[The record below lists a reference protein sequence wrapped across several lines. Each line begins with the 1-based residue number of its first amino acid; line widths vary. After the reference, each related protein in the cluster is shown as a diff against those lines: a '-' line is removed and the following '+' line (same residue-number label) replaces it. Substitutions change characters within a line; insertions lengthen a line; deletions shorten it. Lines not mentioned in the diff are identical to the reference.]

1 MKLNLISN
9 IYFDTAFSYAKEQE
23 HQFITPEHILFI
35 FIKDSGIKMILE
47 ECDVDVESLFNLL
60 QEYLNTIPKVNNSDQ
75 IEPIEP
81 LESIGFGS
89 VIERAIAHALSAE
102 KKEIDQT
109 DVLISIFEEEGQAA
123 FYLKKLG
130 ATHLRLMEVISNC
143 TIEYKFSDEDIED
156 NEDSDDE
163 DSESMFDISFDD
175 NFEKENTSISFLEK
189 FTKNLTQEAAIGNL
203 EPLVGREEELER
215 TIQVLCR
222 RMKNNPIHVGEAGV
236 GKTAITEG
244 LAQKIVKNDVP
255 EFLKGYTI
263 YSLDM
268 GSLLAGT
275 SHRGAFE
282 ERFKKIIKH
291 LEKEEDVILF
301 IDEIHMIVGAGASG
315 EGTVDAS
322 NLLKPIL
329 SSGKIRCIGA
339 TTHKE
344 YAKSFEKHRDLER
357 RFQKIN
363 IDEPSFNDTVEILQ
377 GLLPRYEEYHKVK
390 YTPEAIKEAVKL
402 SVKFLSERKLP
413 DKAIDVIDEAG
424 SFAKLHKEEFTQQD
438 DKTIIDEFIIQK
450 IIAKM
455 AKIPEK
461 TVSATEID
469 KLKNLETEL
478 KSKIFAQDKAVE
490 TVCKAVKKSRAGF
503 RNPEKPIANFLF
515 AGPTGVGKTELAKVL
530 AQNLDSQLLRFDM
543 SEYQEKHTVSRLIG
557 SPPGYV
563 GFEDGGLL
571 TDAVRKNPSAVVLL
585 DEIEKAHSD
594 IYNLLLQIMDYGFLT
609 DNQGK
614 KADFRNTIIIM
625 TSNAGASQIGKSQI
639 GFGDNVTTESVI
651 DEEVAKI
658 FTPEFRNRLDAIIHF
673 AHLEKKDI
681 LNVVTKELHILQSQ
695 LQEKNVTLEFT
706 PEAVEFLAEKGYSKE
721 FGARNISR
729 TVENYISSQL
739 VDEVLFGKL
748 AKGGKVTCYIDKSN
762 SDLQD
767 IKFNYE

>member
-9 IYFDTAFSYAKEQE
+9 IYFDSAFDYAKEKK
-23 HQFITPEHILFI
+23 HQFITPEHILFV
-35 FIKDSGIKMILE
+35 FLKDAGIRTILE
-47 ECDVDVESLFNLL
+47 ECNVDIDSLFDMLKEFL
-60 QEYLNTIPKVNNSDQ
+60 DTKIPKVEN
-75 IEPIEP
+75 PEP

-89 VIERAIAHALSAE
+89 LIERCIAHAMSAE

-109 DVLISIFEEEGQAA
+109 DVLISIFEEEGQASY
-123 FYLKKLG
+123 FLKKFG
-130 ATHLRLMEVISNC
+130 VTHLTLIEVISNC
-143 TIEYKFSDEDIED
+143 TFQYKTTEVSQD
-156 NEDSDDE
+156 DDE
-163 DSESMFDISFDD
+163 EDDECLFDISF
-175 NFEKENTSISFLEK
+175 NENSENASSSTSFLEK
-189 FTKNLTQEAAIGNL
+189 FTKNLTAEATYGNL

-244 LAQKIVKNDVP
+244 LAQKIVNNEVP
-255 EFLKGYTI
+255 EFLQGYAI

-268 GSLLAGT
+268 GALLAGT

-282 ERFKKIIKH
+282 ERFKQIIKH
-291 LEKEEDVILF
+291 LEKEENVILF
-301 IDEIHMIVGAGASG
+301 IDEIHMIIGAGSTG
-315 EGTVDAS
+315 EGNIDAS

-344 YAKSFEKHRDLER
+344 YAKTFEKHRDLER

-363 IDEPSFNDTVEILQ
+363 IDEPSIDDTIEILT
-377 GLLPRYEEYHKVK
+377 GLIPRYEEYHKVK
-390 YTPEAIKEAVKL
+390 YTEQAIQEAVKL
-402 SVKFLSERKLP
+402 SVKFLTERKLP
-413 DKAIDVIDEAG
+413 DKAIDIIDEAG

-438 DKTIIDEFIIQK
+438 DKTVIDEFIIQK

-455 AKIPEK
+455 AKVPEK
-461 TVSATEID
+461 TVSAKEID
-469 KLKNLETEL
+469 KLKNLEAEL

-490 TVCKAVKKSRAGF
+490 AVCKAVKKSRAGF
-503 RNPEKPIANFLF
+503 RNPEKPIASFLF

-658 FTPEFRNRLDAIIHF
+658 FTPEFRNRLDAVIHF

-681 LNVVTKELHILQSQ
+681 LNVVTKELQILQTQ
-695 LQEKNVTLEFT
+695 LKEKNVTLEFT
-706 PEAVEFLAEKGYSKE
+706 QKAVEFLAEKGYSKE
-721 FGARNISR
+721 FGARNIAR
-729 TVENYISSQL
+729 TVEKYISSQL

-748 AKGGKVTCYIDKSN
+748 SKGGKVTCDIDKSN
-762 SDLQD
+762 PDLHD

>member
-9 IYFDTAFSYAKEQE
+9 IYFDTAFEYAKEE
-23 HQFITPEHILFI
+23 KHQFITPEHILFI
-35 FIKDSGIKMILE
+35 FLKDSGIRMILE
-47 ECDVDVESLFNLL
+47 ECDVTIDSLFNMLK
-60 QEYLNTIPKVNNSDQ
+60 EYLDTKIPKVENS
-75 IEPIEP
+75 EP
-81 LESIGFGS
+81 LESIGFTS
-89 VIERAIAHALSAE
+89 VIERAIVHALSAE

-109 DVLISIFEEEGQAA
+109 DILISIFEEEGQAS

-130 ATHLRLMEVISNC
+130 AKHLHLMEVISNC
-143 TIEYKFSDEDIED
+143 TIKYESVGEINQD
-156 NEDSDDE
+156 NNNNNDDDE
-163 DSESMFDISFDD
+163 NLL
-175 NFEKENTSISFLEK
+175 NFTFEENPEKESSSTSFLAK
-189 FTKNLTQEAAIGNL
+189 FTKNLTEQASCGRL

-222 RMKNNPIHVGEAGV
+222 RLKNNPIHVGEAGV

-244 LAQKIVKNDVP
+244 LAQKIVKNEVP
-255 EFLKGYTI
+255 EFLQGYVI

-268 GSLLAGT
+268 GALLAGT

-282 ERFKKIIKH
+282 ERFKQIIKH

-301 IDEIHMIVGAGASG
+301 IDEIHMIIGAGSSG
-315 EGTVDAS
+315 EGNIDAS

-344 YAKSFEKHRDLER
+344 YAKTFEKHRDLER

-363 IDEPSFNDTVEILQ
+363 IDEPSINDTIKILT

-390 YTPEAIKEAVKL
+390 YTDQAIKEAVKL
-402 SVKFLSERKLP
+402 SVKFLTERKLP

-424 SFAKLHKEEFTQQD
+424 SFAKLHKGEFSQQD
-438 DKTIIDEFIIQK
+438 DKTVIDEFIIQK

-455 AKIPEK
+455 AKVPEK

-469 KLKNLETEL
+469 KLKNLEVEL
-478 KSKIFAQDKAVE
+478 KSKIFAQNKAVE
-490 TVCKAVKKSRAGF
+490 AVCKAVKKSRAGF
-503 RNPEKPIANFLF
+503 RNPEKPIASFLF
-515 AGPTGVGKTELAKVL
+515 AGPTGVGKTELAKIL

-625 TSNAGASQIGKSQI
+625 TSNAGAIQIGKSQI

-658 FTPEFRNRLDAIIHF
+658 FTPEFRNRLDAVIHF

-681 LNVVTKELHILQSQ
+681 LNVVTKELQILQTQ
-695 LQEKNVTLEFT
+695 LQEKNVILEFT
-706 PEAVEFLAEKGYSKE
+706 PKAVEFLVEKGYSKE
-721 FGARNISR
+721 FGARNIAR
-729 TVENYISSQL
+729 TVEKYISSQL

-748 AKGGKVTCYIDKSN
+748 SKGGKVTCDIDKSR
-762 SDLQD
+762 SELHD
-767 IKFNYE
+767 IKFDYEN

>member
-9 IYFDTAFSYAKEQE
+9 IYFDTAFTYAKEQK

-47 ECDVDVESLFNLL
+47 ECDVDVNSLYNLL
-60 QEYLNTIPKVNNSDQ
+60 EEYLDTIPKVEN
-75 IEPIEP
+75 PEP
-81 LESIGFGS
+81 LESIEFCS
-89 VIERAIAHALSAE
+89 VIERAITHALSAE
-102 KKEIDQT
+102 KKAIEQT
-109 DVLISIFEEEGQAA
+109 DVLISIFEEEGQAS

-143 TIEYKFSDEDIED
+143 TIEYKFLDENNQDEDKDD
-156 NEDSDDE
+156 NPEE
-163 DSESMFDISFDD
+163 MFNFSFD
-175 NFEKENTSISFLEK
+175 ENEEVEQTSVTFLEK
-189 FTKNLTQEAAIGNL
+189 FTKNLTQEAALGNL

-215 TIQVLCR
+215 TIEVLCR

-244 LAQKIVKNDVP
+244 LAQKIVKNEVP
-255 EFLKGYTI
+255 EFLKGYKI

-268 GSLLAGT
+268 GAVLAGT

-282 ERFKKIIKH
+282 ERFKKIIKQ

-301 IDEIHMIVGAGASG
+301 IDEIHMIIGAGASG
-315 EGTVDAS
+315 EGNIDAS

-344 YAKSFEKHRDLER
+344 YAKSFEKHRSLER

-363 IDEPSFNDTVEILQ
+363 IDEPSTQDTIKILQ

-390 YTPEAIKEAVKL
+390 YTEQAIKEAVNL
-402 SVKFLSERKLP
+402 SVKFLAERKLP
-413 DKAIDVIDEAG
+413 DKAIDIIDEAG
-424 SFAKLHKEEFTQQD
+424 SFAKLHREEYSQQD

-461 TVSATEID
+461 TVSSTEID
-469 KLKNLETEL
+469 KLKNLESEL
-478 KSKIFAQDKAVE
+478 KSKIFAQDKAIE
-490 TVCKAVKKSRAGF
+490 AVCKAVKKSRAGF
-503 RNPEKPIANFLF
+503 RNPEKPIASFLF
-515 AGPTGVGKTELAKVL
+515 AGPTGVGKTELAKIL

-571 TDAVRKNPSAVVLL
+571 TEAVRKNPSAVVLL

-614 KADFRNTIIIM
+614 KADFRNSIIIM
-625 TSNAGASQIGKSQI
+625 TSNAGASEIGKSQI
-639 GFGDNVTTESVI
+639 GFGDNVKTESVI
-651 DEEVAKI
+651 DEQVAKI
-658 FTPEFRNRLDAIIHF
+658 FTPEFRNRLDAVIHF

-681 LNVVTKELHILQSQ
+681 VNVVKKELSLLQTQ
-695 LQEKNVTLEFT
+695 LQEKNVILEFT
-706 PEAVEFLAEKGYSKE
+706 PEAVDFLAEKGYSKE
-721 FGARNISR
+721 FGARNIAR
-729 TVENYISSQL
+729 TVENFISANL

-748 AKGGKVTCYIDKSN
+748 AKGGKVICDIDKSN
-762 SDLQD
+762 SDLQE
-767 IKFNYE
+767 IKFNYEK

>member
-1 MKLNLISN
+1 MKLNIISN
-9 IYFDTAFSYAKEQE
+9 IYFDSAFEYAKEE
-23 HQFITPEHILFI
+23 HHQFITPEHILFI
-35 FIKDSGIKMILE
+35 FLKDSGIRMILE
-47 ECDVDVESLFNLL
+47 ECDADVDLLFEMLKEFL
-60 QEYLNTIPKVNNSDQ
+60 DTKIPKVEN
-75 IEPIEP
+75 PKP
-81 LESIGFGS
+81 MESVGFGS
-89 VIERAIAHALSAE
+89 LIERCITHAISAE
-102 KKEIDQT
+102 KKEIDQA
-109 DVLISIFEEEGQAA
+109 DVLISIFEEEGQAS
-123 FYLKKLG
+123 FFLKKLG
-130 ATHLRLMEVISNC
+130 VTHLRLIEVISNC
-143 TIEYKFSDEDIED
+143 TFEYKTFGENEQD
-156 NEDSDDE
+156 NEEDDDE
-163 DSESMFDISFDD
+163 NYENLYELSFD
-175 NFEKENTSISFLEK
+175 ENDSNSNSSTGFLGR
-189 FTKNLTQEAAIGNL
+189 FTKNLTEEAACGKL
-203 EPLVGREEELER
+203 EPLVGRDEELER

-222 RMKNNPIHVGEAGV
+222 RLKNNPIHVGEAGV

-244 LAQKIVKNDVP
+244 LAQKIVKNEVP
-255 EFLKGYTI
+255 EFLRGYTI

-282 ERFKKIIKH
+282 ERIKQIIKH
-291 LEKEEDVILF
+291 LEKEENVILF
-301 IDEIHMIVGAGASG
+301 IDEIHMIIGAGSTG
-315 EGTVDAS
+315 VGNIDAS

-329 SSGKIRCIGA
+329 TSGKIRCIGA
-339 TTHKE
+339 TTHAE
-344 YAKSFEKHRDLER
+344 YAKTFEKHRDLER

-363 IDEPSFNDTVEILQ
+363 IDEPSVKDTIEILT
-377 GLLPRYEEYHKVK
+377 GLLPRYEEYHNVK
-390 YTPEAIKEAVKL
+390 YTEKAIQEAVKL
-402 SVKFLSERKLP
+402 SVKFLTERKLP

-424 SFAKLHKEEFTQQD
+424 SFAKLHKEEFSQQD

-478 KSKIFAQDKAVE
+478 KSKIFAQDKAIE
-490 TVCKAVKKSRAGF
+490 AVCKAVKKSRAGF
-503 RNPEKPIANFLF
+503 RNPEKPIASFLF
-515 AGPTGVGKTELAKVL
+515 AGPTGVGKTELAKIL

-585 DEIEKAHSD
+585 DEIEKANSD

-625 TSNAGASQIGKSQI
+625 TSNAGASEIGKSQI

-651 DEEVAKI
+651 DEAVAKI
-658 FTPEFRNRLDAIIHF
+658 FTPEFRNRLDAVIHF
-673 AHLEKKDI
+673 AHLEKSDI
-681 LNVVTKELHILQSQ
+681 LNVVKKELSLLQTQ
-695 LQEKNVTLEFT
+695 LQEKNVTLEYSA
-706 PEAVEFLAEKGYSKE
+706 EVVDFLAEKGYSKE
-721 FGARNISR
+721 FGARNIAR
-729 TVENYISSQL
+729 TVEEIISSQL

-748 AKGGKVTCYIDKSN
+748 SHGGKVICDTDKNPDSN
-762 SDLQD
+762 G
-767 IKFNYE
+767 IIFRYEAI

>member
-1 MKLNLISN
+1 M
-9 IYFDTAFSYAKEQE
+9 
-23 HQFITPEHILFI
+23 
-35 FIKDSGIKMILE
+35 
-47 ECDVDVESLFNLL
+47 
-60 QEYLNTIPKVNNSDQ
+60 
-75 IEPIEP
+75 
-81 LESIGFGS
+81 
-89 VIERAIAHALSAE
+89 ALKS
-102 KKEIDQT
+102 
-109 DVLISIFEEEGQAA
+109 
-123 FYLKKLG
+123 
-130 ATHLRLMEVISNC
+130 
-143 TIEYKFSDEDIED
+143 
-156 NEDSDDE
+156 
-163 DSESMFDISFDD
+163 
-175 NFEKENTSISFLEK
+175 EK

-390 YTPEAIKEAVKL
+390 YTTEAIKEAVKL

-490 TVCKAVKKSRAGF
+490 AVCKAVKKSRAGF